1 MRWAF
6 KQNRLLLLGAFLCG
20 MAAGIVSLPAWRWS
34 VIQLNQSQYGELT
47 YRCDSAMRAHYQAK
61 AQLATEAQPSD
72 IERLRQTELGLI
84 DCQDYD
90 ILQNNLLILGLRESD
105 LGLMRLKAIEA
116 DADGLMDVVDAH
128 EIRD

>member
-6 KQNRLLLLGAFLCG
+6 KQNRLLFVGAFLLG
-20 MAAGIVSLPAWRWS
+20 VAAGVLALPAWRWS
-34 VIQLNQSQYGELT
+34 IIQLNQTKYSELT

-61 AQLATEAQPSD
+61 AQLQSEAEPSD
-72 IERLRQTELGLI
+72 VERLRQTELGLI

-90 ILQNNLLILGLRESD
+90 ILQKNLLILGLRESE

-116 DADGLMDVVDAH
+116 DADGLLDVVDAH